1 MRHASIKPLVRVFT
15 CNRRDYPRLVLL
27 NRQLQI
33 APSHA
38 LAPSALTCRLPSLQD
53 RPGLVVLTI
62 ELETAL
68 SQMLGSYSPS
78 KMWSPYRAP
87 LARFL
92 CKYTSEVRHGW
103 SVW

>member
-1 MRHASIKPLVRVFT
+1 MLPAKPTADLAH
-15 CNRRDYPRLVLL
+15 VL
-27 NRQLQI
+27 
-33 APSHA
+33 AA
-38 LAPSALTCRLPSLQD
+38 FVLTCPSLSVQD

-92 CKYTSEVRHGW
+92 CKYTSEVRHCLG
-103 SVW
+103 VC

>member
-1 MRHASIKPLVRVFT
+1 MCSPL
-15 CNRRDYPRLVLL
+15 CAD
-27 NRQLQI
+27 
-33 APSHA
+33 
-38 LAPSALTCRLPSLQD
+38 LPITALQD

-92 CKYTSEVRHGW
+92 CKYTSEVRHG
-103 SVW
+103 